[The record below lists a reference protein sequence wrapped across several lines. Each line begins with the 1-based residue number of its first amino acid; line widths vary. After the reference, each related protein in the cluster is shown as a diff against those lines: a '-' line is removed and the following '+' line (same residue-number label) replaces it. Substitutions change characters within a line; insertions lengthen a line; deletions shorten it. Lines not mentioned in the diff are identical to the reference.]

1 MHKRITFTG
10 NAWEIKNHALIP
22 KRVQIRMSLTDREA
36 FLCQLVKAGAKKRMA
51 RTTKNLKK

>member
-10 NAWEIKNHALIP
+10 DTWELKNHALIP
-22 KRVQIRMSLTDREA
+22 KQARTRIPLTDRET
-36 FLCQLVKAGAKKRMA
+36 FLCQLVRVGAKKRMA